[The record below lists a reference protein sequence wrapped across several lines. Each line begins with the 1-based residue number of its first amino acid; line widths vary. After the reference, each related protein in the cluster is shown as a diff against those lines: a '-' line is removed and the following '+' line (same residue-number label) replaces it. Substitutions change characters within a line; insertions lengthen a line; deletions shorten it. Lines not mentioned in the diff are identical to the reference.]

1 MSLLSGKQVVI
12 FVAAVTAYS
21 GALADDAGSAP
32 VSGQGV
38 YEESC
43 KSCHGGGIGGFF
55 SGAPKTGDSEVWVP
69 LIDKGMTTLIEST
82 LNGFGDMEPR
92 GKCETCSDSDI
103 TAAVEYMVKKSQ

>member
-1 MSLLSGKQVVI
+1 MSLLSGKQIVI
-12 FVAAVTAYS
+12 FVVAVMAWS
-21 GALADDAGSAP
+21 AALADNDGSAP
-32 VSGQGV
+32 SGQSI

-55 SGAPKTGDSEVWVP
+55 SGAPKTGDKEEWAP
-69 LIDKGMTTLIEST
+69 LIEKGLATLIEST

-103 TAAVEYMVKKSQ
+103 TASVKYMVEKSR